1 MYLFNGIIIASWVRA
16 YEISLKEWGLWA
28 VAYPAML
35 IIATKEPTNNV
46 IDFREAKRKLRG

>member
-35 IIATKEPTNNV
+35 IIAAKEPTNNV
-46 IDFREAKRKLRG
+46 IDFLEAKRKLRG